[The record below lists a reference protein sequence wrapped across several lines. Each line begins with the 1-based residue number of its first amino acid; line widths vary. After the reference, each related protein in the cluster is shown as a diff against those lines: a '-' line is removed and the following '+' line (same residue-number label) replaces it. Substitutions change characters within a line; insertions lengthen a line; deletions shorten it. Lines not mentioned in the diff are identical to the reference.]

1 MLTKTYLFEY
11 LVAIFNSNSHICEVK
26 ETLDFFIVKV

>member
-1 MLTKTYLFEY
+1 MLTKEYLFED
-11 LVAIFNSNSHICEVK
+11 LLAIFNSNSHICEMK

>member
-1 MLTKTYLFEY
+1 MFLFNI
-11 LVAIFNSNSHICEVK
+11 LLALFSSNSHICEMK

>member
-1 MLTKTYLFEY
+1 MLTKEYLFGY
-11 LVAIFNSNSHICEVK
+11 LLAIFNSNSHICEMK